1 MRTLFSRDA
10 INRLIFRAMPAS
22 LLLLFGLTVQVT
34 AQAATWELDAAKSH
48 VFFQYSYK
56 TKPYQGEFK
65 NVKATFKIDPASPGS
80 CEFLVT
86 IPIASLFVSSK
97 EVVDYLLDIELF
109 DVDQFPTA
117 TFKANKCRLQSANSF
132 VSDGTLTIR
141 NQTKPISFP
150 FKLEVVA
157 NSFHLTSEVTIKRL
171 DFGVGQGYW
180 ANTAEIPNDVKVK
193 VDVYAA
199 QK

>member
-1 MRTLFSRDA
+1 MTMRTLFRDL
-10 INRLIFRAMPAS
+10 IDNLIFRAVSAS
-22 LLLLFGLTVQVT
+22 LLLSFGLT
-34 AQAATWELDAAKSH
+34 AQAATWEIDAAKSK
-48 VFFQYSYK
+48 VLFQYSYK
-56 TKPYQGEFK
+56 STPYEGEFK
-65 NVKATFKIDPASPGS
+65 NVKATFKIDPTSPGA

-86 IPIASLFVSSK
+86 IPIASLSVSSK
-97 EVVDYLLDIELF
+97 EAVDYLLDIELF

-117 TFKANKCRLQSANSF
+117 TFKANKCRLVSANSF

-141 NQTKPISFP
+141 NQTKPMSFP
-150 FKLEVVA
+150 FKLELGA
-157 NSFHLTSEVTIKRL
+157 KGFHLTSEVTIKRL

>member
-1 MRTLFSRDA
+1 MTMRILFSRGF
-10 INRLIFRAMPAS
+10 IFRAVSSS
-22 LLLLFGLTVQVT
+22 LLLMLGLTVQVT
-34 AQAATWELDAAKSH
+34 AQAANWELDAAKSK
-48 VFFQYSYK
+48 VVFQYSYK
-56 TKPYQGEFK
+56 TKPYEGEFK
-65 NVKATFKIDPASPGS
+65 NVKATFKIDLASPGA
-80 CEFLVT
+80 CEFSVA
-86 IPIASLFVSSK
+86 IPIASLSVSSK

-141 NQTKPISFP
+141 DKTKPMSFP
-150 FKLEVVA
+150 FKLEVGA
-157 NSFHLTSEVTIKRL
+157 KGFHLTSEVTIKRL

-180 ANTAEIPNDVKVK
+180 ANTAEIPNDVKIK
-193 VDVYAA
+193 VDAYAS